1 MEKNTGEIILH
12 SRFRPLAGFMFLFPV
27 RITPHPISLYTSGCG
42 ADGFFAV
49 HRIRNT
55 FKNRRIP
62 HIRYNGADLLSF
74 GKTIGIL
81 YRIHRQDA
89 IKNKPPRHVRQGGL
103 LFTG

>member
-1 MEKNTGEIILH
+1 MDDKKKF
-12 SRFRPLAGFMFLFPV
+12 SVPLRGLGFFSPV

-74 GKTIGIL
+74 GKTIGIVFID
-81 YRIHRQDA
+81 RMQ
-89 IKNKPPRHVRQGGL
+89 
-103 LFTG
+103 